1 MNTFSL
7 YMYELNNRLSYPS
20 DLSDMEWEIIKPLI
34 PVPGTNRGRKRT
46 HSYREILNAIF
57 YLLRSGCSWRMLP
70 HDFPHWKTVYT
81 YFRDW
86 RNDGTWER
94 INAELRSELRISYG
108 RESEPSAAILDSQ
121 SVKTTET
128 PGVRGYDAA
137 KKVKGR
143 KRHIMVDTIGL
154 LLIVMVHTANI
165 QDRDG
170 AKLVLEQVKGK
181 FSRLELI
188 WADAGYSGKLVDWVN
203 SVCGWMLDIVKRKD
217 DVKGFQVLPRRWV
230 VERTFGWLGRYR
242 RLSKDYEG
250 LTESSQ
256 AFIYAAMIHI
266 MIRRLGRI
274 KSLTNEKNEF

>member
-1 MNTFSL
+1 VS
-7 YMYELNNRLSYPS
+7 EQNNRIPYLT
-20 DLSDMEWEIIKPLI
+20 DLSNRGWELIKPYF
-34 PVPGTNRGRKRT
+34 PNPDTNKGRKRV
-46 HSYREILNAIF
+46 HSYREILNGIF

-70 HDFPHWKTVYT
+70 HDFPHWKTVYH
-81 YFRDW
+81 YFRLW
-86 RNDGTWER
+86 RIDGLWER
-94 INAELRSELRISYG
+94 INAALRTELRIAYG
-108 RESEPSAAILDSQ
+108 REPEPSAAILDSQ

-128 PGVRGYDAA
+128 PGERGYDAA

-143 KRHIMVDTIGL
+143 KRHILVDTIGL
-154 LLIVMVHTANI
+154 LLIVVVHTANI

-170 AKLVLEQVKGK
+170 AKLVLEQIKGT

-188 WADAGYSGKLVDWVN
+188 WADAGYSGQLVDWVN
-203 SVCGWMLDIVKRKD
+203 SVCGWILEIVKRSD

-266 MIRRLGRI
+266 MIRRLSSI
-274 KSLTNEKNEF
+274 KSLSK

>member
-1 MNTFSL
+1 MT
-7 YMYELNNRLSYPS
+7 
-20 DLSDMEWEIIKPLI
+20 
-34 PVPGTNRGRKRT
+34 
-46 HSYREILNAIF
+46 
-57 YLLRSGCSWRMLP
+57 LLPFNL
-70 HDFPHWKTVYT
+70 F
-81 YFRDW
+81 
-86 RNDGTWER
+86 
-94 INAELRSELRISYG
+94 G
-108 RESEPSAAILDSQ
+108 REPEPSAAILDSQ

-128 PGVRGYDAA
+128 LGVRGYDAA

-143 KRHIMVDTIGL
+143 KRHILVDTVGL
-154 LLIVMVHTANI
+154 LLIVIVHTANI

-203 SVCGWMLDIVKRKD
+203 SVCGWMLGIVKRSD

-256 AFIYAAMIHI
+256 AFVYAAMIHI
-266 MIRRLGRI
+266 MIRRPGRI
-274 KSLTNEKNEF
+274 KSLSK

>member
-1 MNTFSL
+1 MS
-7 YMYELNNRLSYPS
+7 EPIKRIPYPS
-20 DLSDMEWEIIKPLI
+20 DLSDKEWEIIEPLI
-34 PVPGTNRGRKRT
+34 PTPRTNRGRKRT

-57 YLLRSGCSWRMLP
+57 YLLRSGCAWRMLP
-70 HDFPHWKTVYT
+70 HDFPPWKTIYH
-81 YFRDW
+81 YFSLW
-86 RNDGTWER
+86 REDGTWER
-94 INAELRSELRISYG
+94 INAELRTELRVADG
-108 RESEPSAAILDSQ
+108 REPEPSAAILDSQ

-143 KRHIMVDTIGL
+143 KRHILVDTIGL
-154 LLIVMVHTANI
+154 LLIVVVHTANI

-203 SVCGWMLDIVKRKD
+203 SVCGWMLDIVKRSD

-256 AFIYAAMIHI
+256 AFVYAAMIHI

-274 KSLTNEKNEF
+274 KSLSK